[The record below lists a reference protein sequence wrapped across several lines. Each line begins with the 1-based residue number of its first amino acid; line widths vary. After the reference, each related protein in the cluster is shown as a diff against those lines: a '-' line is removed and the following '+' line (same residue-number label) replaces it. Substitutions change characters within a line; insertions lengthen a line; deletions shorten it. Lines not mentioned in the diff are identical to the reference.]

1 MESAFVPPKSGSQA
15 ASGAPRLPDDDPR
28 SPSRPEHRIEG
39 IRDSSVR
46 SRGPR
51 LDGGEASAGGRG
63 EGGPRRRFR
72 DPASNRLVAG
82 ARDRGRF
89 DSPIHGD
96 RSVSRWGDGRRRSV
110 PELGRGGGEHTLAD
124 ELIEIRLPV
133 DAGPPLVLPNYG
145 EGHLLYRC
153 G

>member
-15 ASGAPRLPDDDPR
+15 ASGTPRLPDDDPR

-51 LDGGEASAGGRG
+51 LNGAEAPPGGRG
-63 EGGPRRRFR
+63 EGGPWRRFR
-72 DPASNRLVAG
+72 DPASDRLVAG

-89 DSPIHGD
+89 GFPIYGD
-96 RSVSRWGDGRRRSV
+96 RSVFPGGWGRLMNMAEICSW
-110 PELGRGGGEHTLAD
+110 RGGTYIAR
-124 ELIEIRLPV
+124 ELL
-133 DAGPPLVLPNYG
+133 D
-145 EGHLLYRC
+145 H
-153 G
+153 

>member
-1 MESAFVPPKSGSQA
+1 METAFVPPKSGSQT

-51 LDGGEASAGGRG
+51 LDGAEAPPGGRG

-72 DPASNRLVAG
+72 DPASDRLVAG
-82 ARDRGRF
+82 APDRGRF
-89 DSPIHGD
+89 GSPSHRA
-96 RSVSRWGDGRRRSV
+96 RSGS
-110 PELGRGGGEHTLAD
+110 PGGG
-124 ELIEIRLPV
+124 
-133 DAGPPLVLPNYG
+133 
-145 EGHLLYRC
+145 
-153 G
+153 